1 MTQITYLTDVCII
14 TAVVSTATKQ
24 ADSMLLAAR
33 ELGAKGALAYHA
45 RGHGVRERLGVL
57 GVAVETDKDV
67 VQVLVS
73 NEQKDMVFEAMF
85 KAGQLDRAGAG
96 YIYMTPIEKLATH
109 VPESIR
115 DRLKEEGKLRR
126 AI

>member
-1 MTQITYLTDVCII
+1 MTQITYLTDACII

-24 ADSMLLAAR
+24 VDKMLLAAR
-33 ELGAKGALAYHA
+33 ELGAKGALAHHA

-67 VQVLVS
+67 LQVLVS
-73 NEQKDMVFEAMF
+73 DEQKDMVFEAMF
-85 KAGQLDRAGAG
+85 KAGQLDRTGAG
-96 YIYMTPIEKLATH
+96 YMYMTPVEKLATH

-115 DRLKEEGKLRR
+115 NRLEEEGKVRR